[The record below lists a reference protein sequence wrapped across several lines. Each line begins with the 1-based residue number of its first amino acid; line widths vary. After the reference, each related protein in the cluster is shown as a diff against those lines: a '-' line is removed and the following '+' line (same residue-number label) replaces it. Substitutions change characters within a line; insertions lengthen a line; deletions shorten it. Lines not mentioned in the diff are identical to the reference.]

1 MRGEVS
7 VRRLRWQAYRLAY
20 ALRSRRREFTL
31 RYAVVRFAYVWA
43 ITMIVCY
50 GYVALA
56 LAGKPIEN

>member
-1 MRGEVS
+1 M
-7 VRRLRWQAYRLAY
+7 RRLRWQAYRLAY